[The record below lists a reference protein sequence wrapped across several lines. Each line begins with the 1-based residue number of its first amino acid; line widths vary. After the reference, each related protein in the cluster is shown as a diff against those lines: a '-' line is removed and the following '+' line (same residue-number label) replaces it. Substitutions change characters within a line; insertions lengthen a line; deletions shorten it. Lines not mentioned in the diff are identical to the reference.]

1 MRHFVDMSI
10 LFIAYETYKFEH
22 ICGLE
27 KNLLLTFFPEDWAEL
42 AVMNW
47 FM

>member
-27 KNLLLTFFPEDWAEL
+27 KNLLLTFFS
-42 AVMNW
+42 
-47 FM
+47 